1 MSEAP
6 AAAARYS
13 IFFMLCLYHYAFCFA
28 DRFDNGLCFE
38 EWLYYFY
45 FADYNCLIFK
55 TFTVTTKLVS
65 DLYHRHSEGSRVE

>member
-1 MSEAP
+1 MSEAA

-28 DRFDNGLCFE
+28 DRFDNGLWFE

-45 FADYNCLIFK
+45 FADYNC
-55 TFTVTTKLVS
+55 
-65 DLYHRHSEGSRVE
+65 